1 MVDDFPERSA
11 PGENDRSERVRVTES
26 KLTASVCGPD
36 PVTVAV
42 EKRPSTR
49 WRRNGKPE
57 SDTDGGSVS
66 ENCCFRRCPTH
77 RSATD
82 RRTRSAPTRSST
94 MTAIAMSSER
104 LIRVEYPET

>member
-1 MVDDFPERSA
+1 MTD
-11 PGENDRSERVRVTES
+11 S
-26 KLTASVCGPD
+26 KLIASVWGPD

-42 EKRPSTR
+42 EKRPSAR
-49 WRRNGKPE
+49 WSRKGKPE
-57 SDTDGGSVS
+57 SDTDGGSVR

-94 MTAIAMSSER
+94 TTAIVMSSQR
-104 LIRVEYPET
+104 FTRVEYPET